1 MTLIEK
7 LDAAPSLI
15 MITIQSSCTV
25 RHEPLEVHRVTAHWS
40 AHLLLELASSEMSSY
55 DIVSNSNF
63 TISMLPGE
71 VSVGRILPNDLK
83 SCAWPLLKAMFGG
96 GEGKGPSG
104 FFSLTQDATEATL
117 IMDDRCRA
125 AFDEAA
131 GVAAIEYAPN
141 RWRVLELHL
150 GSLAWEVPGL
160 VCFLATLMAESKV
173 SILNLSSNDRDFML
187 VQESDV
193 ASATRVILERLQ
205 HDVVG
210 LKADISHKA
219 MVRRS
224 ENTFDDDAF
233 DDGHQGSANGTSAV
247 GAGAEGEGSTGA
259 SAAAGP
265 SATAAS
271 SASGT
276 SSEAGAPSSSEGR
289 VFDSERGLFV
299 QVLPTTLVVVR
310 LQFSML
316 QACAHALI
324 HADELHLPCMQV
336 LITALPLPS
345 PHRHARTR
353 SSNECSSRQ
362 RRERVASGRTRSR
375 TMRSRSS
382 WTSARSRPFPRPR
395 SWGPPRAGARC
406 ACRVFLDSMKSAS
419 SRRCSR
425 RTRRACHCSTS
436 RPSRPT
442 SLWSKRPISS
452 TPSPPL
458 TSPSCGAT
466 FRRSKRC
473 PGCRRAATSAPLRGF
488 GA

>member
-1 MTLIEK
+1 MTISFATSPAK
-7 LDAAPSLI
+7 KAG
-15 MITIQSSCTV
+15 V
-25 RHEPLEVHRVTAHWS
+25 RSPLVGPVA
-40 AHLLLELASSEMSSY
+40 LLEMSSY

-247 GAGAEGEGSTGA
+247 GGGAEVEASTCS

-271 SASGT
+271 SPSGPG
-276 SSEAGAPSSSEGR
+276 SEAGAPSSSEGR

-324 HADELHLPCMQV
+324 
-336 LITALPLPS
+336 
-345 PHRHARTR
+345 
-353 SSNECSSRQ
+353 Q
-362 RRERVASGRTRSR
+362 RMLFAPAS
-375 TMRSRSS
+375 
-382 WTSARSRPFPRPR
+382 
-395 SWGPPRAGARC
+395 GARC
-406 ACRVFLDSMKSAS
+406 FWSYTLSDDEISLILDERSLAS
-419 SRRCSR
+419 FPEAAIVGTT
-425 RTRRACHCSTS
+425 TRWR
-436 RPSRPT
+436 
-442 SLWSKRPISS
+442 
-452 TPSPPL
+452 
-458 TSPSCGAT
+458 
-466 FRRSKRC
+466 
-473 PGCRRAATSAPLRGF
+473 PLRLSGIFGF
-488 GA
+488 DEVGVVAKMFTPYEEGLPLLNISTFSTNVSLVEETDLEHALASFDIPVVRESGLMG

>member
-1 MTLIEK
+1 
-7 LDAAPSLI
+7 
-15 MITIQSSCTV
+15 
-25 RHEPLEVHRVTAHWS
+25 
-40 AHLLLELASSEMSSY
+40 
-55 DIVSNSNF
+55 
-63 TISMLPGE
+63 MLPGE

-247 GAGAEGEGSTGA
+247 GGGQHGLARAARPREQLRLREHHEDVVERER
-259 SAAAGP
+259 AAAR
-265 SATAAS
+265 ARRA
-271 SASGT
+271 
-276 SSEAGAPSSSEGR
+276 
-289 VFDSERGLFV
+289 ERGGGGPRFCRWAARGARASI
-299 QVLPTTLVVVR
+299 VVVVAQKFR
-310 LQFSML
+310 
-316 QACAHALI
+316 AVAL
-324 HADELHLPCMQV
+324 
-336 LITALPLPS
+336 
-345 PHRHARTR
+345 
-353 SSNECSSRQ
+353 
-362 RRERVASGRTRSR
+362 
-375 TMRSRSS
+375 
-382 WTSARSRPFPRPR
+382 
-395 SWGPPRAGARC
+395 
-406 ACRVFLDSMKSAS
+406 
-419 SRRCSR
+419 
-425 RTRRACHCSTS
+425 
-436 RPSRPT
+436 
-442 SLWSKRPISS
+442 
-452 TPSPPL
+452 
-458 TSPSCGAT
+458 
-466 FRRSKRC
+466 
-473 PGCRRAATSAPLRGF
+473 
-488 GA
+488 